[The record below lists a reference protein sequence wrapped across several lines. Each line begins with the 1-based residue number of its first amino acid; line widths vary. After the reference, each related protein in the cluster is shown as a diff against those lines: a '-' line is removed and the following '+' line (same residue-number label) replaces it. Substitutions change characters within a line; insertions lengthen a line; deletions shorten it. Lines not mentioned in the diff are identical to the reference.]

1 MPNLP
6 TDSSKKLPTVGGR
19 GQKSWKVCRRLK
31 WMVPY
36 TNFGRLKVNKI
47 RFFLVFK
54 KSSVHFISSK
64 SYHFHMK
71 GIKAHSLNRLFF
83 FWQYYFVEKTTKY
96 LFLRQ
101 NWHHILHWYVD
112 CRYRL
117 FIGKK
122 VEITTETM
130 IRENAAD
137 FFENKVTRMIR
148 YCLINLM

>member
-1 MPNLP
+1 MSTGSGYLGGHLWAKFCHHSLWMP
-6 TDSSKKLPTVGGR
+6 
-19 GQKSWKVCRRLK
+19 
-31 WMVPY
+31 PY
-36 TNFGRLKVNKI
+36 TNFGISKVNKI
-47 RFFLVFK
+47 RFFFLVFK

-122 VEITTETM
+122 SRNHNRNNDQRKCCRFFLK
-130 IRENAAD
+130 IRSLEWLGI
-137 FFENKVTRMIR
+137 V
-148 YCLINLM
+148 